1 MFHLVVAMSY
11 NAALIKTIT
20 AIAKK
25 PKNGPSIPDF
35 KHNAIRPIAKALPKK
50 YNKRGFIW
58 FVLIKVKES

>member
-50 YNKRGFIW
+50 YNKRGFI
-58 FVLIKVKES
+58 